1 MKIKWQKD
9 KIVRLEFQG
18 HRLFLEDR
26 GPFAAPETCRWAIA
40 DNSGRTPELT
50 EDGILWLDFK
60 RYLHLALEDSIVLS
74 IPLRAERGGETWA
87 PAGVDSFIKLRE
99 MFPAWPVRLS
109 KTTRAAMTALRTAS
123 IIEPVQPQV
132 AWPHLNAREVSRG

>member
-1 MKIKWQKD
+1 MKIKWQKN
-9 KIVRLEFQG
+9 KIVRLEFRG

-50 EDGILWLDFK
+50 EDGILWLDFT
-60 RYLHLALEDSIVLS
+60 RCLRLALENTVVLS
-74 IPLRAERGGETWA
+74 IPVYTERDRELLA
-87 PAGVDSFIKLRE
+87 PAGIDSFVKLRE

-123 IIEPVQPQV
+123 IVDNPTK
-132 AWPHLNAREVSRG
+132 G